1 MNYNHTY
8 ELRRERA
15 GILHMHKTTTPIG
28 FVVTLKQIGA
38 FVFAI

>member
-1 MNYNHTY
+1 MNYYHTY
-8 ELRRERA
+8 ELRCEGA

-28 FVVTLKQIGA
+28 FVVNLKQIGA